1 MQSTDDPS
9 AIWVADEQGQAAEDL
24 DGVANGLIAEFT
36 GQLPDTIIIEHVV
49 LACQQLSFCGV
60 LAGLAPAT
68 ESLARAR
75 LRAVATPG
83 GAK

>member
-1 MQSTDDPS
+1 MQPTDDPS
-9 AIWVADEQGQAAEDL
+9 AIWVADEHGLVAEDL
-24 DGVANGLIAEFT
+24 DAVIDGLLAEFT
-36 GQLPDTIIIEHVV
+36 GRLPDTIIIEHVV

>member
-49 LACQQLSFCGV
+49 LACQQLLAGGV
-60 LAGLAPAT
+60 LAGLGPAT
-68 ESLARAR
+68 ESLARAW
-75 LRAVATPG
+75 LRAASVPG
-83 GAK
+83 GAE

>member
-1 MQSTDDPS
+1 MQPTDDLS
-9 AIWVADEQGQAAEDL
+9 AMWVADEHGLAAEDL
-24 DGVANGLIAEFT
+24 DAVADGLLAEFT

-49 LACQQLSFCGV
+49 LACQQLSAGGV
-60 LAGLAPAT
+60 LAGLGPAT

-83 GAK
+83 GAE